1 MVALSEE
8 KLRVDQSEK
17 AKPVWPVERLVIVI
31 GSMLAAAGVVWAID
45 RFAPTWVAVMLLD
58 QGRSTWPLTVQNL
71 EWIAFGF
78 GVGELIVRYVES
90 RRERAQ
96 LALAFLPED
105 ESTILQAPEL
115 RRIYG
120 AARTAMQSSARPPM
134 LPRLI
139 YRIVVHFQTNRAVDQ
154 ASSVLDSSI
163 ELFQHEIDLR
173 YTLVRYAIWVIPT
186 LGFLGTVM
194 GISLSLN
201 YAGAANL
208 QDPTLLGALSRQ
220 MAVAFDTTMLAL
232 CLSAVLVLL
241 HHLVQQ
247 YEERALNAAGQYC
260 LDNLINRLF
269 VG

>member
-1 MVALSEE
+1 MVAITEE
-8 KLRVDQSEK
+8 KPSRAAPSGYARL
-17 AKPVWPVERLVIVI
+17 ERPLLV
-31 GSMLAAAGVVWAID
+31 GLGMLLAAGVIAGVHF
-45 RFAPTWVAVMLLD
+45 FAPQWVATMLLD
-58 QGRSTWPLTVQNL
+58 EGRSTFPLTVQNL
-71 EWIAFGF
+71 EWLAFGF
-78 GVGELIVRYVES
+78 GLGELAWRFLEA

-96 LALAFLPED
+96 LSLGLLPED

-115 RRIYG
+115 RLLY
-120 AARTAMQSSARPPM
+120 ASSRESLRSPRAPM

-139 YRIVVHFQTNRAVDQ
+139 HRIVVHFQTNRAVDQ
-154 ASSVLDSSI
+154 ASAILDSSI

-186 LGFLGTVM
+186 LGFLGTVL

-201 YAGAANL
+201 YAGIANL
-208 QDPTLLGALSRQ
+208 QDPTLLAELSKK

-241 HHLVQQ
+241 QHLVQQ
-247 YEERALNAAGQYC
+247 YEERALNAVGQYC

>member
-1 MVALSEE
+1 MVAYNE
-8 KLRVDQSEK
+8 KLEVAQAPRW
-17 AKPVWPVERLVIVI
+17 AAERIGIVAAGMLLAALVIW
-31 GSMLAAAGVVWAID
+31 VVDAY
-45 RFAPTWVAVMLLD
+45 APSWVAVMLLD

-71 EWIAFGF
+71 EGIAFGF
-78 GVGELIVRYVES
+78 GAGELVVRWREA

-96 LALAFLPED
+96 LALGYLPED

-115 RRIYG
+115 RRLYG
-120 AARTAMQSSARPPM
+120 AVREALRGPGRAPM

-139 YRIVVHFQTNRAVDQ
+139 HRIVVHFQTNRAVGE

-186 LGFLGTVM
+186 LGFLGTVL

-208 QDPTLLGALSRQ
+208 QDPTLLAELTKQ

-232 CLSAVLVLL
+232 CLSAVLVLAQ
-241 HHLVQQ
+241 HIVQQ
-247 YEERALNAAGQYC
+247 YEERALNAVGQYC

-269 VG
+269 AG